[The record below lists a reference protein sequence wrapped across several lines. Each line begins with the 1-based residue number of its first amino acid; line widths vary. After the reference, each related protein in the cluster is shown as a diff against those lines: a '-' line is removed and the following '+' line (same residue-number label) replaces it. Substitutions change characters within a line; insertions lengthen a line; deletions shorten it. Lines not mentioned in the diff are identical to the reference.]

1 MSQIPVNSARRCEPL
16 AWFRRVG
23 MIEHVLRLPMA
34 IALALMLGVVLTASA
49 GATGRASPERVA
61 VETAGDVP
69 GLGEAELG
77 RYVAKEMNAA
87 DAGPWQ
93 FFADGTSG
101 IAPGDRV
108 EWSFT
113 TGPSA
118 DGALRNYGFS
128 RAMMARLLDAHHYV
142 TVAAKL
148 YRHGQYLTTTLGHVT
163 IGPALPHHDLTAL
176 IGKMTR
182 RLVSYP
188 AAPGDRSATH
198 PASPSFL

>member
-1 MSQIPVNSARRCEPL
+1 MPRIPLNGVTAIGAMRMPR
-16 AWFRRVG
+16 A
-23 MIEHVLRLPMA
+23 IA
-34 IALALMLGVVLTASA
+34 IALMLSIVTAASPGVADERSA
-49 GATGRASPERVA
+49 DATGAASPERVA
-61 VETAGDVP
+61 VETAGEVP
-69 GLGEAELG
+69 GVGEAELD
-77 RYVAKEMNAA
+77 RYVAQQMNAA
-87 DAGPWQ
+87 GAGPWQ
-93 FFADGTSG
+93 FFADETSG
-101 IAPGDRV
+101 AAPADRV

-118 DGALRNYGFS
+118 NGALRNYGFS

-163 IGPALPHHDLTAL
+163 IGPALPHHDLTVL